1 MEIASSASVL
11 GAIIGITQVL
21 KLCGLPTR
29 FAPAVSLALGLS
41 LSFIAIGVSPEA
53 TFAGIIAGLSA
64 AGLWS
69 STRTTLAI

>member
-29 FAPAVSLALGLS
+29 FAPVVSLALGLS
-41 LSFIAIGVSPEA
+41 LSFIAIGVSPESV
-53 TFAGIIAGLSA
+53 FAGIIAGLSA
-64 AGLWS
+64 SGLWGS
-69 STRTTLAI
+69 VKTTAGY